1 MNLSEKEKRA
11 IEELKMTLKNGIK
24 KHEYEEC
31 KTPFNELCMF
41 YKNDNIVTV
50 LKLIEKLQKEN
61 KELKDSQKNIIGEE

>member
-1 MNLSEKEKRA
+1 MYAEWMNLSEKEKRA

-31 KTPFNELCMF
+31 KTPFKEIYMS
-41 YKNDNIVTV
+41 YKNDNILTV

-61 KELKDSQKNIIGEE
+61 KN